1 MKITQPDVE
10 KISTKYI
17 NNTLQW
23 HKTRKQKKRAEVLIT
38 LIALLFL
45 SIQHLDNKRRVLQ
58 MSFSEVLECQKLKYF
73 PSAPTMLVCHRA
85 NYLQLLKTSQLL
97 TSKDQTVQ
105 KHLGLTHNYSLDVH
119 LKKMLKTHFF
129 TILFCRT
136 VIGLKWLN
144 TLPL

>member
-1 MKITQPDVE
+1 MLRKYQQS
-10 KISTKYI
+10 ISTILYNDIK
-17 NNTLQW
+17 QGS
-23 HKTRKQKKRAEVLIT
+23 RKREQRQKLPYLV
-38 LIALLFL
+38 ALLFL
-45 SIQHLDNKRRVLQ
+45 SIQHLDNKRRVLR

-97 TSKDQTVQ
+97 TSKDQTIQ
-105 KHLGLTHNYSLDVH
+105 KHLGLTYNYSLDVH

-136 VIGLKWLN
+136 VIGLK
-144 TLPL
+144 